1 MSGTP
6 TTRAGGA
13 APSARPGGRGT
24 SPRARS
30 AAILAATL
38 GPGLVVMLADSDAG
52 SLITAAKSG
61 AAWGY
66 AMVLPQILLIPV
78 LYAVQE
84 ITVRL
89 GVATGEGHGALIRRH
104 FGPAVALLSSLTL
117 FLSATGALLSEF
129 AAVAGVGEIFGVSRW
144 VTVPLATAFLV
155 GIAMTGSYKRA
166 VGIAMT
172 GSYKR
177 AERIG
182 IALGMAELA
191 FIPAMLMAHPGLSS
205 LARGLAS
212 APVTNHS
219 YLLLLTANIGAVV
232 MPWMIF
238 YQQGAVVD
246 RGLGEADLGRERR
259 DTAIGAVLTQLV
271 TIATV
276 ILFAATVGRLGFGDR
291 LDTVGRMSAALQPF
305 LGDLGAKALLG
316 LAMLGAALVA
326 ALVASLAAAWGLAE
340 VFGWRHSL
348 NERPDRATAKFYTVY
363 WLAHILGAV
372 VVLSGISL
380 VQAVVEVEVMNAL
393 LLPVVLG
400 LLLLLEAR
408 ALPARLRI
416 HGLHRALVLGVS
428 LLVMAFGLLLLPSIL

>member
-6 TTRAGGA
+6 ITRAGGA

-24 SPRARS
+24 SLRARS

-61 AAWGY
+61 AVWGY

-166 VGIAMT
+166 
-172 GSYKR
+172 
-177 AERIG
+177 ERIG

-212 APVTNHS
+212 APITNHS
-219 YLLLLTANIGAVV
+219 YLLLLTANIGAVI

-246 RGLGEADLGRERR
+246 RGLREADLGRERR

-326 ALVASLAAAWGLAE
+326 ALVASLAAAWGLSE

>member
-6 TTRAGGA
+6 ITRAGGA

-24 SPRARS
+24 SLCARS

-61 AAWGY
+61 AVWGY

-166 VGIAMT
+166 
-172 GSYKR
+172 
-177 AERIG
+177 ERIG

-212 APVTNHS
+212 APITNHS
-219 YLLLLTANIGAVV
+219 YLLLLTANIGAVI

-246 RGLGEADLGRERR
+246 RGLREADLGRERR

-326 ALVASLAAAWGLAE
+326 ALVASLAAAWGLSE

-348 NERPDRATAKFYTVY
+348 NERPDRATAKFYTIY
-363 WLAHILGAV
+363 WLAHILGAA

>member
-6 TTRAGGA
+6 ITRAGGA

-24 SPRARS
+24 SLRARS

-61 AAWGY
+61 AVWGY

-166 VGIAMT
+166 
-172 GSYKR
+172 
-177 AERIG
+177 ERIG

-246 RGLGEADLGRERR
+246 RGLREADLGRERR

-326 ALVASLAAAWGLAE
+326 ALVASLAAAWGLSE

-363 WLAHILGAV
+363 WLAHILGAA

-416 HGLHRALVLGVS
+416 HGLHRALVLCVS

>member
-61 AAWGY
+61 AVWGY
-66 AMVLPQILLIPV
+66 AMVLPQILLIPI

-144 VTVPLATAFLV
+144 VTVPLATAFL
-155 GIAMTGSYKRA
+155 

-326 ALVASLAAAWGLAE
+326 ALVASLAAAWGLSE

>member
-6 TTRAGGA
+6 ITRAGGA
-13 APSARPGGRGT
+13 SPSARPGGRGT
-24 SPRARS
+24 SLRVRS

-61 AAWGY
+61 AVWGY

-144 VTVPLATAFLV
+144 VTVPLATAFL
-155 GIAMTGSYKRA
+155 

-326 ALVASLAAAWGLAE
+326 ALVASLAAAWGLSE

>member
-166 VGIAMT
+166 
-172 GSYKR
+172 
-177 AERIG
+177 ERIG

-212 APVTNHS
+212 APITNHS

>member
-6 TTRAGGA
+6 ITRAGGA

-24 SPRARS
+24 SLCARS

-61 AAWGY
+61 AVWGY

-166 VGIAMT
+166 
-172 GSYKR
+172 
-177 AERIG
+177 ERIG

-212 APVTNHS
+212 APITNHS

-246 RGLGEADLGRERR
+246 RGLREADLGRERR

-326 ALVASLAAAWGLAE
+326 ALVASLAAAWGLSE

-348 NERPDRATAKFYTVY
+348 NERPDRATAKFYTIY
-363 WLAHILGAV
+363 WLAHILGAA

>member
-6 TTRAGGA
+6 ITRAGGA

-24 SPRARS
+24 SLRARS

-61 AAWGY
+61 AVWGY

-166 VGIAMT
+166 
-172 GSYKR
+172 
-177 AERIG
+177 ERIG

-212 APVTNHS
+212 APITNHS
-219 YLLLLTANIGAVV
+219 YLLLLTANIGAVI

-246 RGLGEADLGRERR
+246 RGLREADLGRERR

-326 ALVASLAAAWGLAE
+326 ALVASLAAAWGLSE

-348 NERPDRATAKFYTVY
+348 NERPDRATAKFYTIY
-363 WLAHILGAV
+363 WLAHILGAA

>member
-6 TTRAGGA
+6 ITRAGGA

-24 SPRARS
+24 SLCARS

-61 AAWGY
+61 AVWGY

-166 VGIAMT
+166 
-172 GSYKR
+172 
-177 AERIG
+177 ERIG

-246 RGLGEADLGRERR
+246 RGLREADLGRERR

-326 ALVASLAAAWGLAE
+326 ALVASLAAAWGLSE

-348 NERPDRATAKFYTVY
+348 NERPDRATAKFYTIY
-363 WLAHILGAV
+363 WLAHILGAA

>member
-144 VTVPLATAFLV
+144 VTVPLATAFL
-155 GIAMTGSYKRA
+155 

>member
-6 TTRAGGA
+6 ITRAGGA

-61 AAWGY
+61 AVWGY

-166 VGIAMT
+166 
-172 GSYKR
+172 
-177 AERIG
+177 ERIG

-212 APVTNHS
+212 APITNHS
-219 YLLLLTANIGAVV
+219 YLLLLTANIGAVI

-246 RGLGEADLGRERR
+246 RGLREADLGRERR

-326 ALVASLAAAWGLAE
+326 ALVASLAAAWGLSE

-348 NERPDRATAKFYTVY
+348 NERPDRATAKFYTIY
-363 WLAHILGAV
+363 WLAHILGAA